1 MAAIDSLRNNLSQ
14 LLGWRTK
21 RHIIVIESDDWGSI
35 RMPSY
40 EVRETLRQ
48 NGFLIDRC
56 KFSSYD
62 SLASEADLANLF
74 DVLSSV
80 KDANGRHAVLT
91 ANAVTANP
99 DFKRIRESGFEGYY
113 YEPFTETLK
122 RYPPTHHRSFEMWKT
137 GIDERIFIPQLHG
150 REHLNIIRWMKALQ
164 ADDEVTRLSFD
175 QEHFGLSV
183 LTTPKLRVRYMD
195 AFCNV
200 GSESSAIEATIVRDA
215 VNMFVKMFG
224 YAPKS
229 FIAPCYI
236 WRDTLEQTLSSYG
249 ISYIQGL
256 PLQQIPVNDNP
267 PKVKTRYHFLG
278 QKNKYGQRYLIRNA
292 FFEPY
297 KDNTT
302 DKWVDECLNRLH
314 IAFRWLK
321 PAIISS
327 HRINFIGTIDERF
340 RDINLLLFK
349 KLLNE
354 IVRCWPD
361 VEFMS
366 SDELGDLINA
376 K

>member
-14 LLGWRTK
+14 LPGWRTK
-21 RHIIVIESDDWGSI
+21 RHIVVIESDDWGSI

-40 EVRETLRQ
+40 EVRETLRRK
-48 NGFLIDRC
+48 GFLIDRC
-56 KFSSYD
+56 RFSSYD

-80 KDANGRHAVLT
+80 KDANGRYAVLT

-99 DFKRIRESGFEGYY
+99 DFKRIRESGFEEYY

-122 RYPPTHHRSFEMWKT
+122 RYPPTHHRSFEMWKK
-137 GIDERIFIPQLHG
+137 GLDEGIFIPQLHG
-150 REHLNIIRWMKALQ
+150 REHLNIIRWMKALRVN
-164 ADDEVTRLSFD
+164 DEVTRMSFD
-175 QEHFGLSV
+175 QEHFGLSA

-195 AFCNV
+195 AFCNI
-200 GSESSAIEATIVRDA
+200 GSESSAIEATIVREA
-215 VNMFVKMFG
+215 VSMFEKMFG

-236 WRDTLEQTLSSYG
+236 WRDTLEQTLSSCG

-256 PLQQIPVNDNP
+256 PLQQIPIWENP
-267 PKVKTRYHFLG
+267 PKIKTRYHFLG
-278 QKNKYGQRYLIRNA
+278 QKNKYGQTYLVRNA

-297 KDNTT
+297 KNNVT
-302 DKWVDECLNRLH
+302 DKWVYECLRRIH
-314 IAFRWLK
+314 TAFRWHK

-340 RDINLLLFK
+340 RDRNLLLLK

-354 IVRCWPD
+354 IVRRWPD

-366 SDELGDLINA
+366 SDKLGDLINA